1 MKRPSL
7 KIILPILLVALAVI
21 VLAMTGHIPLAPTSD
36 GSPLKIVIYTDFLC
50 GACKQL
56 RLDVGLEAELTERY
70 VDTGQ
75 AQIEIRLLA
84 AMDPDDSGDGDSMR
98 GAEAA
103 LCAGDQGKFSEYTD
117 ALFSAYSEAEDLA
130 VFSVESLTTLAANLA
145 LDDEAFGACLSSD
158 CKRAEIE
165 ENMDMQRADD
175 VDTLPTV
182 LIGDYRIEGRQQLDT
197 YIRAVEEALAGQTP

>member
-7 KIILPILLVALAVI
+7 KVILPVLMVVLVVI
-21 VLAMTGHIPLAPTSD
+21 VLAATGHIPPRPPSD

-56 RLDVGLEAELTERY
+56 RLDVRLEAELRERY
-70 VDTGQ
+70 VDTGK
-75 AQIEIRLLA
+75 AEIEIRLLGVI
-84 AMDPDDSGDGDSMR
+84 DPDCSMR

-117 ALFSAYSEAEDLA
+117 ALFSAYSEDEDLA
-130 VFSVESLTTLAANLA
+130 VFSADALTALARDMG
-145 LDDEAFGACLSSD
+145 LDDQTFAACLSSE
-158 CKRAEIE
+158 CKIAEIE
-165 ENMDMQRADD
+165 ENMDMQQADD

-182 LIGDYRIEGRQQLDT
+182 LIGDYRIEGRRSLDT
-197 YIRAVEEALAGQTP
+197 YIQAIEETLAARAPQ